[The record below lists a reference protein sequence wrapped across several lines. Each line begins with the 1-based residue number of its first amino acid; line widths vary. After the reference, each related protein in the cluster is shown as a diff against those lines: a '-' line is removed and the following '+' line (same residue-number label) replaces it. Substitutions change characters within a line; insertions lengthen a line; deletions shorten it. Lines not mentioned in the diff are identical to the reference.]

1 MREVAGRYGGNVEVL
16 IYQAG
21 RDMGYV
27 AKYGPIMRGTLIIN
41 GGPRIERL
49 NRSIIERAIADA
61 VNGQSAC

>member
-1 MREVAGRYGGNVEVL
+1 MEVL

-49 NRSIIERAIADA
+49 SRSIIERAIADA

>member
-1 MREVAGRYGGNVEVL
+1 MREVAGKYGGTVEVQ

-21 RDMGYV
+21 RDMAYV

-49 NRSIIERAIADA
+49 SRSIIERAIADA
-61 VNGQSAC
+61 VAGEGAC